1 NINNIHIISHGEA
14 AAIKLGSTELNIHN
28 IETYSSQ
35 LQQWGKSL
43 SESASILL
51 YGCNIAAGETGI
63 KFIQK
68 IWELTG
74 ANIAASNN
82 LTGSAALGGDWE
94 LEIAIGQINAELA
107 FEKQVLE
114 GYTSV
119 LATLVN
125 ENFKNDTIIGPWIY
139 GISGTSANPGLT
151 AGAVNP
157 SGVIPNV
164 GLGDPVGSGAL
175 RLTQAVGNQS
185 AYVLYN
191 NPISATDGLR
201 VTFDLFAYG
210 STSNEGADGL

>member
-1 NINNIHIISHGEA
+1 NNIHIISHGEA

-43 SESASILL
+43 NKAASILL
-51 YGCNIAAGETGI
+51 YGCNIAASESGI

-68 IWELTG
+68 ISEITG

-94 LEIAIGQINAELA
+94 LEITTGKINTEIA

-114 GYTSV
+114 DYPSV
-119 LATLVN
+119 LATLVA
-125 ENFKNDTIIGPWIY
+125 ENFKNDTVIGPWIY

-151 AGAVNP
+151 TGAANP
-157 SGVIPNV
+157 SGIIPSL

-175 RLTQAVGNQS
+175 RLTGALGNQS